1 MNLFLV
7 FFSSPLFIRF
17 SKKKTVLCKK
27 KNEPDKMPWIRE
39 KHLPFQVTKYFHW
52 RFLFNLRYLRLS
64 NSILRVK
71 LLIVIL
77 SVLIQVRLSRNSFVE
92 SIEEFLTR
100 IPEILLH
107 SHSLNWIFV
116 VRTRIPSTYIHIYDK
131 TDVSCMRT
139 FACVCVRACVPQCL
153 TNFGCFLMKSVD
165 ISDKF
170 FRSI

>member
-1 MNLFLV
+1 
-7 FFSSPLFIRF
+7 
-17 SKKKTVLCKK
+17 
-27 KNEPDKMPWIRE
+27 MPWIRE

-116 VRTRIPSTYIHIYDK
+116 VRTRIPSTYIHIYGELMCR
-131 TDVSCMRT
+131 VCALVRVC
-139 FACVCVRACVPQCL
+139 ACVRACHSVWL
-153 TNFGCFLMKSVD
+153 TLVVF
-165 ISDKF
+165 
-170 FRSI
+170 